1 MYKTVPHAVLPVS
14 TKTSTVLD
22 KFSNFAHSETAG
34 LTIAVVDDDLPTR
47 MVLRKVLA
55 KQGYTVV
62 EAANGQLAIDLVRS
76 SRVDLV
82 LMDVMMPEVDGYG
95 ACAQIRLMMGD
106 DSLPIIML
114 TAADDIESIE
124 MAFNAGATD
133 FITKPI
139 NWPLLTERVR
149 YALRAGALN
158 REVRRSRLRESAVRR
173 VAGLGYWE
181 WNLELGSLGWSEE
194 LELLTGVAAHRLASL
209 ASLSEHVHPDDRRRL
224 LAVLERSRDTGAK
237 VDVEF
242 RLQTARQ
249 EYIIRLIGERGTQGG
264 EANQLY
270 GVFQDVSGTRRAE
283 ALVDYLAMHDETT
296 GLGNRRLFVSQ
307 VRGRLDELRQQ
318 PGKVLLVGTID
329 ITRFGRYNDT
339 YGETGANALLALIA
353 QRLSESVAGAGFE
366 VARIGGDEF
375 AIMLTD
381 VDEHAVEQ
389 RLKAVTDKLGAPF
402 RLEHQ
407 EVFLS
412 YSAGYTLFPEHAADA
427 EGLLKL
433 AQDAQRQARRL
444 GHECLRSSTDPDEA
458 AHQRAQLE
466 LERDLHKALER
477 GEFFLV
483 FQPQMAFGSSKIGGA
498 EALIRWRHP
507 ELGVVPPVQFVPL
520 LEETGLIH
528 EVGTWVLQ
536 EACRQAAAWAR
547 EGLNLRVGVNL
558 SPRQFMA
565 DDLLDVV
572 TQASLAAGV
581 APHLIELEIT
591 ESLTMQDVQRS
602 IVLLERLRSLGF
614 KIALDDF
621 GVGYSSM
628 EYLLKFP
635 VDVIK
640 IDRAFVTHITRSRS
654 DRAIV
659 RAMAVL
665 AQDLGMSVIA
675 EGVETQR
682 QCDFIE
688 AVGVDEVQGYLVG
701 RPMSP
706 EDLADLARHFTRNQ

>member
-1 MYKTVPHAVLPVS
+1 MYKNHAAFNLASPDKN
-14 TKTSTVLD
+14 TKALD
-22 KFSNFAHSETAG
+22 KIFNLARSESAG

-62 EAANGQLAIDLVRS
+62 DAANGQLAIDLVRS

-114 TAADDIESIE
+114 TAADDMDSIE

-181 WNLELGSLGWSEE
+181 WDLDLGSLGWSEE

-209 ASLSEHVHPDDRRRL
+209 ASLTEHVHTDDRRRL
-224 LAVLERSRDTGAK
+224 LAVLERARDTGAK

-307 VRGRLDELRQQ
+307 VRGKLDELRQQ

-353 QRLSESVAGAGFE
+353 QRLSESVTGSGFE

-375 AIMLTD
+375 AIMLTEAD
-381 VDEHAVEQ
+381 DLAVEQ
-389 RLKAVTDKLGAPF
+389 RFKAITDKLGAPF
-402 RLEHQ
+402 RLEQQ

-412 YSAGYTLFPEHAADA
+412 FSSGYTLFPGHAADA

-433 AQDAQRQARRL
+433 AQDAQRQARHL
-444 GHECLRSSTDPDEA
+444 GLQCFRSSTDPDEA

-466 LERDLHKALER
+466 LERGLHKALER

-483 FQPQMAFGSSKIGGA
+483 YQPQMAFGSSAIDGA

-547 EGLNLRVGVNL
+547 EGLSLRVGVNL

-565 DDLLDVV
+565 NDLLEVV
-572 TQASLAAGV
+572 TQASVDAGV
-581 APHLIELEIT
+581 APQLIELEIT

-602 IVLLERLRSLGF
+602 VELLESLRARGF

-688 AVGVDEVQGYLVG
+688 AVGVNEVQGYLIG
-701 RPMSP
+701 RPMPP
-706 EDLADLARHFTRNQ
+706 EELAALARNYTREQ

>member
-1 MYKTVPHAVLPVS
+1 MYKTVPLAVLPVS

-381 VDEHAVEQ
+381 VDEPAVEQ
-389 RLKAVTDKLGAPF
+389 RFKAVTDKLGAPF

-412 YSAGYTLFPEHAADA
+412 HSAGYTLFPEHAADA

-706 EDLADLARHFTRNQ
+706 EELADLARHFTRNH